1 MTLSG
6 LKDFHLPH
14 QLPLRTTLLL
24 QQGEVHREI
33 ISIVNIIII
42 IIIIIMFMIGIIQT
56 SVTDAQPFN

>member
-24 QQGEVHREI
+24 QQGEVRREL
-33 ISIVNIIII
+33 ISIVNIISNV
-42 IIIIIMFMIGIIQT
+42 IIMFMIVIIQT

>member
-24 QQGEVHREI
+24 QQGEIRREL
-33 ISIVNIIII
+33 ISIVNIISNV
-42 IIIIIMFMIGIIQT
+42 IIMFMIVIIQT

>member
-14 QLPLRTTLLL
+14 QLPLRTTPLL
-24 QQGEVHREI
+24 QQGEVSLEL
-33 ISIVNIIII
+33 ISIVNIISNV
-42 IIIIIMFMIGIIQT
+42 IIMFMIVIIQT

>member
-33 ISIVNIIII
+33 ISIVNIISNV
-42 IIIIIMFMIGIIQT
+42 IIMFMIVIIQT